1 MACVSIWLKKKL
13 PEKLLPLQ
21 HALNTI
27 PVSSS
32 ECERGFSQMNLIITP
47 TRASLLTRTVSAL
60 LYIRLVGPPLRSFDP
75 TRYVDSWILS
85 GRRSAVTTNS
95 KKRSRDLECDDN
107 LDEIWKFL

>member
-1 MACVSIWLKKKL
+1 MKLQLPERDMIRGLREYLVEKKL

-21 HALNTI
+21 RTLNTI

-60 LYIRLVGPPLRSFDP
+60 LYIRLVHLFDVLILRDTLIP
-75 TRYVDSWILS
+75 GY
-85 GRRSAVTTNS
+85 
-95 KKRSRDLECDDN
+95 
-107 LDEIWKFL
+107 